1 MANIKFITLD
11 KIHMTKKILT
21 QTGTLYLIVFTSI
34 SLHAAPAP
42 IITSTMDADM
52 INKSPGIGYTIS
64 TAQRPF
70 IGVDDQNTSLPYFS
84 YRYKDFY
91 IESLDIGYN
100 ITRQKGFSLDVLATP
115 RFYERKDSFA
125 NNGELEGVSTT
136 SETYLAGISSQFH
149 MDYGVLTFQLLYD
162 VIESNGIEAV
172 AVASKT
178 FDVTKTFKFTP
189 SIGLSYQDAKLV
201 NHFYGVESDE
211 TIIGRPA
218 YDGEPSLNYNV
229 TFNASWDVHEHIE
242 LLGQFKYEWLGD
254 GITDSSI
261 VDEDS
266 LYFFT
271 TGVVF
276 RY

>member
-1 MANIKFITLD
+1 MTNKPLTL
-11 KIHMTKKILT
+11 TGSLFLILF
-21 QTGTLYLIVFTSI
+21 VSTSVN
-34 SLHAAPAP
+34 AAPAP

-70 IGVDDQNTSLPYFS
+70 VGVDDQKTSLPYFS

-125 NNGELEGVSTT
+125 DNNELEGISET

-149 MDYGVLTFQLLYD
+149 MDYGVLTLQLLYD

-189 SIGLSYQDAKLV
+189 SIGLSYQDAKLID
-201 NHFYGVESDE
+201 HFYGVQSNEAR
-211 TIIGRPA
+211 IGRSA

-229 TFNASWDVHEHIE
+229 TFNASWEVHEHVE

-261 VDEDS
+261 VDQDS
-266 LYFFT
+266 LYFLT
-271 TGVVF
+271 AGIVF

>member
-1 MANIKFITLD
+1 MNIKPLTL
-11 KIHMTKKILT
+11 
-21 QTGTLYLIVFTSI
+21 TGTLLLTSI
-34 SLHAAPAP
+34 ISSSINSAPAP
-42 IITSTMDADM
+42 IITSTMDADE

-70 IGVDDQNTSLPYFS
+70 IAVDDQITSLPYFS

-100 ITRQKGFSLDVLATP
+100 ITKQKGFSLDVLATP
-115 RFYERKDSFA
+115 RFYERKASFA
-125 NNGELEGVSTT
+125 DNDELDGINTT
-136 SETYLAGISSQFH
+136 TQTYLAGISSQFH
-149 MDYGVLTFQLLYD
+149 MDYGVLTLQILYD
-162 VIESNGIEAV
+162 AIESNGIEAV

-178 FDVTKTFKFTP
+178 FDLTKTFKFTP

-201 NHFYGVESDE
+201 DHFYGVESDE
-211 TIIGRPA
+211 ARIDRPA

-229 TFNASWDVHEHIE
+229 TFNASWKIHEHVE

-266 LYFFT
+266 LYFLT
-271 TGVVF
+271 AGIVF